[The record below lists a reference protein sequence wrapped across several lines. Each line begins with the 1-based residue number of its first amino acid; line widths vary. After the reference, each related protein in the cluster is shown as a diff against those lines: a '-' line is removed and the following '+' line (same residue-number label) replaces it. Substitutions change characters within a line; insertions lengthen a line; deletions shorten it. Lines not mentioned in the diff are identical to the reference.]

1 MSDAAGAPGPDI
13 ILIGRRRHTCPGV
26 PTMVAAFIFI
36 FLFGTYVT
44 LHREHRRSSLILF
57 MVSMILVTL
66 LFLHH
71 ATDRLDLSF

>member
-1 MSDAAGAPGPDI
+1 
-13 ILIGRRRHTCPGV
+13 
-26 PTMVAAFIFI
+26 
-36 FLFGTYVT
+36 VT

-57 MVSMILVTL
+57 LVSMILVTL

>member
-1 MSDAAGAPGPDI
+1 
-13 ILIGRRRHTCPGV
+13 
-26 PTMVAAFIFI
+26 MVAAFIFI
-36 FLFGTYVT
+36 LLFGTYVT

-57 MVSMILVTL
+57 TISMILVTL